1 MAFID
6 LKFRSDALGMQTSVY
21 VLIPEKREGGA
32 TVKTLYLLHGLS
44 DDNTIWLRRTSVER
58 YAEKYG
64 IAVVMPFGERSFYT
78 DMKYGMDFY
87 TYTAKEL
94 PGVMHSLFGLSQ
106 NREDNFVAGL
116 SMGGY
121 GALKI
126 GLREKGRFAAAAGL
140 SAACEITSRE
150 NRSYFPAVFGDGDVD
165 PKDDLFALATE
176 RANDP
181 DKLRI
186 FLGVGTEDF
195 LYGENQKF
203 KAHLKSLGYDLTYR
217 ESAGTHNWDF
227 WDEYIKY
234 VLEWMF
240 TEGDKK

>member
-21 VLIPEKREGGA
+21 VLIPEKREAGTA
-32 TVKTLYLLHGLS
+32 VKTLYLLHGLS
-44 DDNTIWLRRTSVER
+44 DDNTSWLRRTSVER

-64 IAVVMPFGERSFYT
+64 IAVVMPFGEKSFYT
-78 DMKYGMDFY
+78 DMKYGMNFY
-87 TYTAKEL
+87 TFVAKEL
-94 PGVMHSLFGLSQ
+94 PEVMHTLFCLSQ
-106 NREDNFVAGL
+106 KREDNYVAGL

-140 SAACEITSRE
+140 SSACDIAARDKKG
-150 NRSYFPAVFGDGDVD
+150 YFPAVFGDGNVD

-181 DKLRI
+181 DKPKI
-186 FLGVGTEDF
+186 YLGVGTEDF
-195 LYGENQKF
+195 LYDENQKF
-203 KAHLKSLGYDLTYR
+203 KAHLASLGYDFTYR
-217 ESAGTHNWDF
+217 ESAGTHNWEF

-240 TEGDKK
+240 G